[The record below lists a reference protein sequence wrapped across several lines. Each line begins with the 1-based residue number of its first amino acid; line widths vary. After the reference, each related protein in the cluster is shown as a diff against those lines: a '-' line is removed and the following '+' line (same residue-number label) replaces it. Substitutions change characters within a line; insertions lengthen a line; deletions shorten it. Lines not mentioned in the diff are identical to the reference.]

1 MPSYYLNRCWHIV
14 NWTLRNKFQWNDDT
28 SSYFFIQENV
38 FEDAVCKLA
47 AILSWLQFVK
57 YEMPLVSMMT
67 LLNGSIFRVTRP
79 LCREFTGHRWIPRTM
94 ASNAGLWCFL
104 WSAPWI
110 NAWVN
115 NREAGDLRRHRN
127 ELKKC
132 LIYVLWYLRY
142 LISYLVCYDEIHCTK
157 PFWDIYV
164 FRHWGQDKM
173 KALSETTVSNA
184 RYRMK
189 MFEFQLIFCWSLFL
203 RVQLTI
209 LLHWSDNG
217 LAPARWQAIIWTN
230 GG

>member
-1 MPSYYLNRCWHIV
+1 MEAFSALPTLCAGNSPVTGEFPHNGQQRGALMFSLICALNKRLSKQSWGWWFEMPSRSLWHH
-14 NWTLRNKFQWNDDT
+14 
-28 SSYFFIQENV
+28 
-38 FEDAVCKLA
+38 C
-47 AILSWLQFVK
+47 
-57 YEMPLVSMMT
+57 
-67 LLNGSIFRVTRP
+67 
-79 LCREFTGHRWIPRTM
+79 
-94 ASNAGLWCFL
+94 
-104 WSAPWI
+104 
-110 NAWVN
+110 
-115 NREAGDLRRHRN
+115 N

-142 LISYLVCYDEIHCTK
+142 LISCLVRYDEIHCTK
-157 PFWDIYV
+157 LFWDIYV

-173 KALSETTVSNA
+173 KALSQTTVSNA